1 VGSGVSPKQLLLLAS
16 THQCREYG
24 VCSGTRGA
32 VQTPSAGLGG
42 QTPGVGEGLGLWV
55 TPLSPAAAGR
65 WPGEG
70 VTLFVPIL
78 VLPGCCCWDPPGCCC
93 QDPRDAAAGTPRM
106 LFPAPQNAAAGAL
119 GCCCQTPGIMLPGP
133 PGNVVPGPLGCCYRD
148 PQNAAT
154 GTPRM
159 LLPDPRDAAAGA
171 LGCCCQTP
179 GIMLPGPPGNVV
191 PGPLGCCYRDPQD
204 AATRSPGC
212 CCRTPGMLLLE
223 PWDAATGT
231 PTMLFPDP
239 LGCCYQDRG
248 MLLPGPLGCCCQPP
262 GMLLPDPRGRGR
274 LWRGAGQAGGAPPL
288 PLPPAAALPWE
299 LPGVG
304 VLGFFPSAET
314 RRVRLVV
321 TLRGCSP
328 SLPVTAVEQER
339 AARVCTVT
347 L

>member
-1 VGSGVSPKQLLLLAS
+1 M
-16 THQCREYG
+16 
-24 VCSGTRGA
+24 
-32 VQTPSAGLGG
+32 
-42 QTPGVGEGLGLWV
+42 GLWV

-70 VTLFVPIL
+70 VTLLVPIL
-78 VLPGCCCWDPPGCCC
+78 VPPGCCCWDPPGCCC
-93 QDPRDAAAGTPRM
+93 RTPGMLLMDLWDAATRTPMMLLLDPWDAAARTPRM
-106 LFPAPQNAAAGAL
+106 L
-119 GCCCQTPGIMLPGP
+119 LPGP
-133 PGNVVPGPLGCCYRD
+133 PGCCSRPPGMLLPGPLGCCCWN
-148 PQNAAT
+148 PPAMLFPA
-154 GTPRM
+154 PR
-159 LLPDPRDAAAGA
+159 
-171 LGCCCQTP
+171 
-179 GIMLPGPPGNVV
+179 
-191 PGPLGCCYRDPQD
+191 D

-212 CCRTPGMLLLE
+212 CCWTPGMLLLE

-262 GMLLPDPRGRGR
+262 GMLLPDPRARGR
-274 LWRGAGQAGGAPPL
+274 LWQGAGQAGGAPPL

-328 SLPVTAVEQER
+328 SLPVTSVEQER